1 MKHSVCFIDDKIPV
15 SQYSEYFNDT
25 DIISSSVINYL
36 LQQPDTEWP
45 DSMVKAM
52 CEKLL
57 HDPQKLVVSAFT
69 SPAFY
74 SNYIKE
80 TVFSPEIVIYDW
92 DYNWGPGDNQSEEY
106 LLEILQHSFTMVFV
120 FSEQDNIEEITQ
132 VTEGRRFKPYK
143 NRLMVV
149 DKNKKNSIRT
159 IISHFESKGKN
170 SFSFAY
176 GQKMI
181 FESNRAINKVLS
193 DISLLSIENYYA
205 SISSKEDNGKYVFS
219 KYDFI
224 EAIIPRYKNELSKFE
239 WGEMSIKR
247 AKPKIKEIKAVWAH
261 RLYDNTP
268 SLKVLMG
275 DIVKSDSG
283 HYYLVLSSDCHLERF
298 WKKNGGYI
306 TLIPLLKMDSTKG
319 KNQIKLLLNNQS
331 KISSLTNSQSAIT
344 ILPTVPVAVSR
355 YCDFILTPKGVK
367 SIEIRRGDDMN
378 ETALTYD
385 MFVGYSKVVSLL
397 DPFKSPLI
405 QFVMDNISG
414 YGCPDFP
421 PSMQKYLSDC
431 IKKCRK

>member
-25 DIISSSVINYL
+25 DIISGSVIKYL
-36 LQQPDTEWP
+36 LLQPNTEWN
-45 DSMVKAM
+45 DSVVKSM

-57 HDPQKLVVSAFT
+57 GEPQKLVVSAFT

-80 TVFSPEIVIYDW
+80 TVYSPEIVIYDW

-106 LLEILQHSFTMVFV
+106 LLEILQHSFTMVFI

-132 VTEGRRFKPYK
+132 VTSGSRFKPYK

-149 DKNKKNSIRT
+149 DKNRKNSIKT
-159 IISHFESKGKN
+159 ILSKFETKEKN
-170 SFSFAY
+170 NFSFAY

-205 SISSKEDNGKYVFS
+205 SISSKEENGKYFFS
-219 KYDFI
+219 KFDFI
-224 EAIIPRYKNELSKFE
+224 DAIIPRYKNELSKFE
-239 WGEMSIKR
+239 WREMSIKKT
-247 AKPKIKEIKAVWAH
+247 KPKIQEIKAVWAH

-268 SLKVLMG
+268 SLNVLMG
-275 DIVKSDSG
+275 DIVKNDKG
-283 HYYLVLSSDCHLERF
+283 LYYLVISSDCHMEKF
-298 WKKNGGYI
+298 WKKNGGYVS
-306 TLIPLLKMDSTKG
+306 LVPLLKMNSIKG
-319 KNQIKLLLNNQS
+319 KNQVKLLLNNQS

-344 ILPTVPVAVSR
+344 ILPTVPVASSR
-355 YCDFILTPKGVK
+355 YCDFILIPKGIK
-367 SIEIRRGDDMN
+367 SIEIKKGDDSN
-378 ETALTYD
+378 ETVLKYD
-385 MFVGYSKVVSLL
+385 MFKGYSKVVSLL

-421 PSMQKYLSDC
+421 PYMQKYLSDS
-431 IKKCRK
+431 IRKCRK

>member
-15 SQYSEYFNDT
+15 SQYGEYFNDT
-25 DIISSSVINYL
+25 DIISGSVIKYL
-36 LQQPDTEWP
+36 LQQPNTEWS
-45 DSMVKAM
+45 DSVVKSM

-57 HDPQKLVVSAFT
+57 SEPQKLAVSAFT

-80 TVFSPEIVIYDW
+80 TVYSPEIVIYDW

-106 LLEILQHSFTMVFV
+106 LLEILQHSFTMVFI

-132 VTEGRRFKPYK
+132 VTSGGHFKPYK

-149 DKNKKNSIRT
+149 DKNKKNSVKT
-159 IISHFESKGKN
+159 ILSKFETKEKN
-170 SFSFAY
+170 NFSFAY

-205 SISSKEDNGKYVFS
+205 SISSKEENGKYFFS

-224 EAIIPRYKNELSKFE
+224 DAIIPRYKNELSKFE
-239 WGEMSIKR
+239 WREMSIKR
-247 AKPKIKEIKAVWAH
+247 AKPKIQEIKAVWAH

-268 SLKVLMG
+268 SSNVLMG
-275 DIVKSDSG
+275 DIVKNDKG
-283 HYYLVLSSDCHLERF
+283 LYYLVISSDCHLERF
-298 WKKNGGYI
+298 WKKNGGYVS
-306 TLIPLLKMDSTKG
+306 LIPLLKMNSAKG
-319 KNQIKLLLNNQS
+319 KNQVKLLLNNQS

-344 ILPTVPVAVSR
+344 ILPTVPVATSK
-355 YCDFILTPKGVK
+355 YCDFILIPKGIK
-367 SIEIRRGDDMN
+367 SIEIKKGDNPN
-378 ETALTYD
+378 EAVLTYD
-385 MFVGYSKVVSLL
+385 VFAGYSKVVSLL

-431 IKKCRK
+431 IKRCRK